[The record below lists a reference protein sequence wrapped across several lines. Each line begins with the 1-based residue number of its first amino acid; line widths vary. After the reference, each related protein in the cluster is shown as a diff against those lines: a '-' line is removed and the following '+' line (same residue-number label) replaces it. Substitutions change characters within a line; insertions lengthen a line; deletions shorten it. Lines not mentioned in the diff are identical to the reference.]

1 MSIQA
6 FTSDNKSSWKANLP
20 VLWLGVFLCC
30 ASYTMCIPFLPVYLL
45 REPLKAAV
53 QPLLQRGDTRALRD
67 AQRQQ
72 RRAEVERAD
81 LQRVF
86 LHSRAPFRQNAKTPR

>member
-6 FTSDNKSSWKANLP
+6 FTSNNKGNWKANLP

-45 REPLKAAV
+45 RELHVAQTDVNFWAGITFAV
-53 QPLLQRGDTRALRD
+53 TFMGSAVMAPYWGALADHVGQRKMAIRAGYGL
-67 AQRQQ
+67 
-72 RRAEVERAD
+72 
-81 LQRVF
+81 
-86 LHSRAPFRQNAKTPR
+86 

>member
-6 FTSDNKSSWKANLP
+6 FTSNNKGNWKANLP

-45 REPLKAAV
+45 RELHEAAV
-53 QPLLQRGDTRALRD
+53 DLVLGLDIAAVVQLLHRTAAHLRHHLLG
-67 AQRQQ
+67 
-72 RRAEVERAD
+72 VEHGVVLELGEAAAIG
-81 LQRVF
+81 LE
-86 LHSRAPFRQNAKTPR
+86 

>member
-6 FTSDNKSSWKANLP
+6 FTSDKKSSWKANLP

-45 REPLKAAV
+45 RELHVAQPDVNFWAGITFAV
-53 QPLLQRGDTRALRD
+53 TFMGSAVMAPYWALWLTMSGR
-67 AQRQQ
+67 
-72 RRAEVERAD
+72 ERW
-81 LQRVF
+81 RF
-86 LHSRAPFRQNAKTPR
+86 APAMAWR